1 MPIKK
6 GDILKKF
13 EKMLL
18 AIDKSELNCHGSK
31 GSWLYLASKKD
42 TKKRLFRLPREH
54 YYFVSLDDQRMPCEI
69 GVVKKL
75 SEPITALELAA
86 KDYES
91 RNMDPVS
98 LNDEVIKEYEQ
109 FLEKVN
115 AQPEH
120 TPMAATW
127 LEKPLSNTRQLRVHK
142 VFFTGLTTEEKKE
155 LFEK

>member
-1 MPIKK
+1 M
-6 GDILKKF
+6 KKF

-18 AIDKSELNCHGSK
+18 AIEEPDFNCYSLK
-31 GSWLYLASKKD
+31 GSWLYLAGKKD
-42 TKKRLFRLPREH
+42 TKKGLFRLPRDH
-54 YYFVSLDDQRMPCEI
+54 YYFISLDEQRMPSEI

-75 SEPITALELAA
+75 PEPITALELAI
-86 KDYES
+86 KDYKH
-91 RNMDPVS
+91 RNMS
-98 LNDEVIKEYEQ
+98 LLSLDDEVIKEYEQ

-142 VFFTGLTTEEKKE
+142 VFFYRPYTRREKRAV
-155 LFEK
+155 